1 MTTQELFNPEDRKN
15 KKRRVWL
22 ITGASKG
29 LGYAFANAALEA
41 RDQVVAVARTV
52 GKLESLKEQYQDA
65 LLFLRLDIRERES
78 VFATVKA
85 AVEHFGRLD
94 IVVNNAGTMT
104 LGMVEE
110 LSEADARDLMETN
123 FFGALWVSQAVFPYL
138 REQRSGHLIQI
149 SSIGGVISGPMTGMY
164 SASKF
169 ALEGLSE
176 ALAQEAAHFGVKLT
190 LVEPGGY
197 WTDLYSTM
205 RSSQPLEAYNPLR
218 EELAQQFAEGS
229 IDSDPKLAAEALMKL
244 VDSENPP
251 LRLILGSAIFDI
263 ARNTYKER
271 IATWEAWESVSRAA
285 EQGISVSPK
294 DGATEV

>member
-1 MTTQELFNPEDRKN
+1 MTTEELFEPEDRN
-15 KKRRVWL
+15 SKKRRVWL

-41 RDQVVAVARTV
+41 GDQVAAVARTV

-78 VFATVKA
+78 VIATVKA

-110 LSEADARDLMETN
+110 LSEADARDLMQTN

-197 WTDLYSTM
+197 WTDLYNTM
-205 RSSQPLEAYNPLR
+205 RYSQPLEAYHSLR
-218 EELAQQFAEGS
+218 EELAQQYAENS
-229 IDSDPKLAAEALMKL
+229 IDSDPTLAAEALMKL

-271 IATWEAWESVSRAA
+271 IATWEAWEAVSRAA
-285 EQGISVSPK
+285 EQGIPVPEGY
-294 DGATEV
+294 GADAE

>member
-1 MTTQELFNPEDRKN
+1 MTTQELFKSGERNM

-41 RDQVVAVARTV
+41 GDQVVAVARTV
-52 GKLESLKEQYQDA
+52 GKLETLKEQYQDT

-85 AVEHFGRLD
+85 AAEHFGRLD

-110 LSEADARDLMETN
+110 LSEDDARDLMETN

-138 REQRSGHLIQI
+138 REQRAGHLIQI
-149 SSIGGVISGPMTGMY
+149 SSIGGIISGPMTGMY

-197 WTDLYSTM
+197 WTDLYTTM
-205 RSSQPLEAYNPLR
+205 RYSQPLEAYDSLR
-218 EELAQQFAEGS
+218 EELAKQYAEGS
-229 IDSDPKLAAEALMKL
+229 IDSDPALAAEALMKL

-263 ARNTYKER
+263 ARDTYKER

-285 EQGISVSPK
+285 EQGIPAPPGY
-294 DGATEV
+294 GASKE